1 MHAGLI
7 SAFLVALTPL
17 AAQSSKAEN
26 SWAPLNFLLGEW
38 VGEGEGKPGQG
49 SGGFSFRPDLGQNIL
64 VRTNRADYPAT
75 KDRPAFSHADLMI
88 VYREPAGNRLRATY
102 FDNEGHV
109 IQYGVEASGGPG
121 AVQFLSDV
129 VPSSPRYRMT
139 YRKTGPDIVTLTFEI
154 APAGKPEAFSTYIEA
169 RARRK

>member
-88 VYREPAGNRLRATY
+88 VYREPAGNRLRT
-102 FDNEGHV
+102 
-109 IQYGVEASGGPG
+109 I
-121 AVQFLSDV
+121 
-129 VPSSPRYRMT
+129 VPSSPRYRLT
-139 YRKTGPDIVTLTFEI
+139 YRKTGPDTVALTFEI